1 MAEPFTAAKLPGTSV
16 FAPPYP
22 PSWVDH
28 LTTWVDSLPMPWWM
42 FYVLVA
48 VLLNG
53 VLAVGL
59 WASKVYATHGFHPMQ
74 IWLPTLA
81 AYLLAFMHGM
91 DRLARRAM
99 VRFRPSFAGSEAD
112 LDRVVYRLTTLP
124 RRTSL
129 LLSFVLAPVLLPLGL
144 AEFRYTQTG
153 GLEAVPGI
161 FVAVLLVLYAVSFVW
176 VYHVFHQLREIHRL
190 FRDHAV
196 VHLENVRPMYALS
209 GVTAFTG
216 IGIAIFNYGW
226 LLAQPGLDPINPV
239 TIGESLFS
247 LGMALV
253 VFIWPLWGAH
263 RKLSEAKD
271 AAQAELAA
279 RKRDARNRVYQAVA
293 SGDLASVSPLNQVL
307 GVMQAEAADLGAVPT
322 WPWSPGTLRNL
333 VGAVML
339 PVVLWLIQYGLQRLI
354 E

>member
-1 MAEPFTAAKLPGTSV
+1 MPEPTPAPEPSGASGFT
-16 FAPPYP
+16 PPYP
-22 PSWVDH
+22 PSWVDS
-28 LTTWVDSLPMPWWM
+28 LTAWVDRLPIPWWL

-48 VLLNG
+48 VLLNAG
-53 VLAVGL
+53 LALGL
-59 WASKVYATHGFHPMQ
+59 WASEVYVRQGFHPMQ
-74 IWLPTLA
+74 VWLPTLA

-91 DRLARRAM
+91 DRMARRAM
-99 VRFRPSFAGSEAD
+99 LRFRPSFAGSEAD
-112 LDRVVYRLTTLP
+112 LERVVYRLTTLP

-129 LLSFVLAPVLLPLGL
+129 LLSFILAPLLLPLGL

-153 GLEAVPGI
+153 GLESVPGI

-216 IGIAIFNYGW
+216 LGIAIFNYGW
-226 LLAQPGLDPINPV
+226 VLAQPGLDPVNPV

-247 LGMALV
+247 LGMALL

-271 AAQAELAA
+271 AARAELAV
-279 RKRDARNRVYQAVA
+279 RKQVTRRRVYQAVA
-293 SGDLASVSPLNQVL
+293 GDDLASIGPLNQVL
-307 GVMQAEAADLGAVPT
+307 GVLQAEDLDLEAVPT
-322 WPWSPGTLRNL
+322 WPWSPGMLRNL
-333 VGAVML
+333 IGAVML
-339 PVVLWLIQYGLQRLI
+339 PVVLWLIQYGLQRLMG
-354 E
+354 